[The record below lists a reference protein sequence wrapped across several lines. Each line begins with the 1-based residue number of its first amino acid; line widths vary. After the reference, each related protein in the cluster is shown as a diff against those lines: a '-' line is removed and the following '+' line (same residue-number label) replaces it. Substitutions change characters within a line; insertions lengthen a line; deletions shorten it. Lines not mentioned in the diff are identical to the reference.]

1 MQFNFWEINQVTSM
15 SISASMDVLKILKI
29 KNEKNEHRY
38 WILHIRISLGTKFQ
52 LKLTIFIFWTKFSQ
66 KEHSCSEQKKMN
78 FTIEFCSFELL

>member
-38 WILHIRISLGTKFQ
+38 
-52 LKLTIFIFWTKFSQ
+52 
-66 KEHSCSEQKKMN
+66 
-78 FTIEFCSFELL
+78 